1 MIKKSKT
8 KIINMNT
15 IQSLDNVGGN
25 LLTKKYYK
33 FDETNN
39 YCMCDLTN
47 EDYNTEIITSN
58 KINIT
63 FPLGIN
69 GIISP
74 VYSYTSETGTF
85 NLKNIIAIMNTY
97 YSKEITHEEMEIL
110 TDQSDDDDDLS
121 IYSYRKDLLDYSNLC
136 YFQGIKECDGVY
148 TILLGT

>member
-47 EDYNTEIITSN
+47 GGLQYRN
-58 KINIT
+58 
-63 FPLGIN
+63 
-69 GIISP
+69 
-74 VYSYTSETGTF
+74 
-85 NLKNIIAIMNTY
+85 Y
-97 YSKEITHEEMEIL
+97 Y
-110 TDQSDDDDDLS
+110 
-121 IYSYRKDLLDYSNLC
+121 
-136 YFQGIKECDGVY
+136 IK
-148 TILLGT
+148 